1 MLYFSLHRPDGYLFD
16 KESILEY
23 VIRKKNEISRK
34 MKEYEK
40 QKKKEEVRLSL
51 IHNLIFFVIVNDNE

>member
-1 MLYFSLHRPDGYLFD
+1 MLYFPFYRPDGYLFD

-40 QKKKEEVRLSL
+40 QKKKEEVS
-51 IHNLIFFVIVNDNE
+51 FFCFS